1 MTPSGVV
8 GVKPNG
14 LCTMIP
20 VISKPL
26 DDVALELKDWV
37 NGESNPKLDKWFK
50 EYGDYFNFKKL

>member
-26 DDVALELKDWV
+26 DDVAIELRGWLD
-37 NGESNPKLDKWFK
+37 GESNPKLDEWYRK
-50 EYGDYFNFKKL
+50 YGSYFAFKKL